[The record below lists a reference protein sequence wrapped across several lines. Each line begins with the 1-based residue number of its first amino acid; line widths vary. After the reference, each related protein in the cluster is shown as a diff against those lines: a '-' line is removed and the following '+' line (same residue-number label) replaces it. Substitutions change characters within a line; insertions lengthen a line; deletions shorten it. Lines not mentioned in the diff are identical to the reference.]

1 MSVAASGASPTLSY
15 VLTMAARGSSAPTAP
30 STDPGANGPSGNLAA
45 GATTA
50 TAPASGG
57 AGAAAQGTASTPSS
71 RNDAILKQIRFLED
85 PTSVTYERRTIRP
98 GAGRPMT
105 PAELARTQADLAAQ
119 RAFQAK
125 YPTPAV
131 DPNAPVYVRDLS
143 AYPPDTLPM
152 HYMMMRSIILNRQ
165 AAGLSTTVIEGRE
178 GQAVDATEYL
188 DRMKQAAIASL
199 RAQISVDKSA

>member
-15 VLTMAARGSSAPTAP
+15 VLTMAARGSNAQTA
-30 STDPGANGPSGNLAA
+30 SVANPGANGTSDYVAGSGT
-45 GATTA
+45 ATTP
-50 TAPASGG
+50 APGG
-57 AGAAAQGTASTPSS
+57 AGPAAQGSASTTAS
-71 RNDAILKQIRFLED
+71 RNDAILKRIAFLED